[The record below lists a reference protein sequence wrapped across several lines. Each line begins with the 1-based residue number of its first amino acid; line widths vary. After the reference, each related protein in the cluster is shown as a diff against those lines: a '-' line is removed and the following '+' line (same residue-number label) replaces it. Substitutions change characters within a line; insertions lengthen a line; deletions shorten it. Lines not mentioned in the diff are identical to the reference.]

1 MMVVINS
8 YLIIMV
14 MWGVAFAAIGKYDKA
29 IDSII
34 FFVVMPFILLFAGI
48 MFVLCLCLVPLLV
61 LFSKSFR
68 EKL

>member
-1 MMVVINS
+1 MIVIS
-8 YLIIMV
+8 AYLIIMA
-14 MWGVAFAAIGKYDKA
+14 MWGIAFALAGKYDKV
-29 IDSII
+29 IDSVI

-48 MFVLCLCLVPLLV
+48 MFVLCLCLVPLLI